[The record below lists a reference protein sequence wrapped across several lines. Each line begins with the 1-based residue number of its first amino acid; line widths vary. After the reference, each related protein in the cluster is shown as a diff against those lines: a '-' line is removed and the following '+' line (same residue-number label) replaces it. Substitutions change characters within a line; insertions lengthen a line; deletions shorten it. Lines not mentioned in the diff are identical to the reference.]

1 MKARLAK
8 LLPWIGYPA
17 FYLFC
22 LFVFAYWTFPYERLR
37 DRVVAEFER
46 QQHQTGGSQRL
57 SIESLGPY
65 WFSGLSAKGVRIVM
79 PPPPG
84 SEPDKRPGQIE
95 IDEGHVRVSLLPLL
109 VGRVSITFGAKA
121 FGGSVDGYTTTNGD
135 DRRIEVELDG
145 VDLAN
150 LDPIAGMVG
159 LPLTGTMQGKLD
171 LTLPE
176 QKLQKANGTLDV
188 TIRDLAAGDGKAKI
202 GGKLALPKLNVGEL
216 TIAAEAKDGVLKLT
230 KLAAAG
236 QDLDFAADGKIM
248 LRDPTNE
255 SLADVF
261 LRFKFADG
269 YKNRNDMTKS
279 LFGSPGS
286 SMPALFELDPRV
298 KQSKRTDGFYGWHM
312 MGPLRE
318 PQFNPAP
325 AGNAAGGLA
334 IPGVTGGRPGL
345 MRGFGQ

>member
-8 LLPWIGYPA
+8 ILPWVGYPA

-22 LFVFAYWTFPYERLR
+22 LFIFAYWTFPYERLR
-37 DRVVAEFER
+37 DRIVAEFER
-46 QQHQTGGSQRL
+46 QQHQSGGTQRL
-57 SIESLGPY
+57 TIDSLGPY
-65 WFSGLSAKGVRIVM
+65 WLSGLYAKGVRIVM

-84 SEPDKRPGQIE
+84 SDPDKRPAEIA

-121 FGGSVDGYTTTNGD
+121 FGGNIDGFTTTSGD
-135 DRRIEVELDG
+135 DRRLEVELDK
-145 VDLAN
+145 VDLTN
-150 LDPIAGMVG
+150 LDPIASMVG
-159 LPLTGTMQGKLD
+159 LPLVGTLDGKLD
-171 LTLPE
+171 LTIPE
-176 QKLQKANGTLDV
+176 QKLQKANGTIDV

-216 TIAAEAKDGVLKLT
+216 TLSGEAKDGVLKIT

-236 QDLDFAADGKIM
+236 QDLDLTADGKIL

-255 SLADVF
+255 SIADVY

-298 KQSKRTDGFYGWHM
+298 KQSKRSDGFYGWHM
-312 MGPLRE
+312 MGPLRDA
-318 PQFNPAP
+318 QFNPAP
-325 AGNAAGGLA
+325 AGSAPGGLTV
-334 IPGVTGGRPGL
+334 PGINGTRPGL